1 MQVRADQLEQ
11 HLARGLRPV
20 YTLHG
25 DEALLVQEAADA
37 LRAAARTAG
46 HTERQVH
53 TVSGAHYNWSGLLGA
68 SRSMS
73 LFAERQL
80 IEIRIPNGKPGKD
93 GSDALQRYC
102 DSIGDGGE
110 TLTLVL
116 LPRLDRMQLSSAW
129 FTALDGAGVT
139 VRLDP
144 IERAALP
151 AWIARRLARQG
162 QRVPAG
168 EQGEH
173 CLAWIADRV
182 EGNLLAAHQELQKL
196 ALLQPAGELSLEA
209 VRAAVQDVARFEPV
223 QLCEA
228 AFTGRADRVLRV
240 LEGLRAEGE
249 SPARIAWVLGEDLR
263 ILHRV
268 RAAVSSGTP
277 MAVAL
282 RGERLWGA
290 RERWIERSAQQAR
303 LEDTAGWLAGARCCD
318 AIAKGLRM
326 PGWPADGWAALARL
340 AWEVTRRCGSAG
352 PGPRAASGPHAT
364 VT

>member
-1 MQVRADQLEQ
+1 MQVRADQIEQ
-11 HLARGLRPV
+11 HLSRGLRPV

-37 LRAAARTAG
+37 IRAAARSAG

-73 LFAERQL
+73 LFADRQL
-80 IEIRIPNGKPGKD
+80 IEIRIPSGKPGKD

-102 DSIGDGGE
+102 ESIGDAGD

-116 LPRLDRMQLSSAW
+116 LPRLDRMQQSSAW
-129 FTALDGAGVT
+129 FGALDSAGVSI
-139 VRLDP
+139 RLDP
-144 IERAALP
+144 VERAALP

-162 QRVPAG
+162 QRVAAG
-168 EQGEH
+168 EEGER

-196 ALLQPAGELSLEA
+196 ALLQPAGELSFEA
-209 VRAAVQDVARFEPV
+209 IRAAVQDVARFEPG

-249 SPARIAWVLGEDLR
+249 SAARIAWVLGEDLR

-268 RAAVSSGTP
+268 LLAVSSGTP
-277 MAVAL
+277 LPMAL

-290 RERWIERSAQQAR
+290 RERWIERTAQGAR
-303 LEDTAGWLAGARCCD
+303 IEDAAAWLAGARCCD

-326 PGWPADGWAALARL
+326 PGWPADGWAALMRL
-340 AWEVTRRCGSAG
+340 AWDVTRQCGRAG
-352 PGPRAASGPHAT
+352 PAARVVRDVRAAP
-364 VT
+364 